1 VNGSIGERLRACW
14 SRSDEIFH
22 LLEPDALYERP
33 IALRHPL
40 VFYLGHLP
48 AFAWNQVCR
57 GVLEMPSFRSGFDS
71 LFERGIDPMGV
82 DRHESST
89 EWPVVEEV
97 IRYRDRV
104 RQELL
109 DAIEPVAERADRDP
123 LAEGGRIFEVV
134 IEHELMH
141 QETLQYILQQLPF
154 DHKRRPEPMPPYRF
168 DGAASSAIVTV
179 GGGPVVLGADFDR
192 IPFGWDNEFPELE
205 IKVDEFA
212 IDRTPV
218 RNSEFQEFVEDGGY
232 ERPELWRDEDWRWRQ
247 RVGLDHP
254 VFWERSRGDFIY
266 RTLFESLAL
275 DRVADWAVYVSHA
288 EAEAFCR
295 WRGGRLATEAE
306 FHRAAFTTPDG
317 GVRDFPWGDERP
329 AQGHGNFD
337 FRHWAPTPVGC
348 FTDGDS
354 AWGVSDLVGNG
365 WEWTSTVFE
374 PYPGFS
380 PYIPTYP
387 GYSAD
392 FFDGLHHVMLGA
404 SWATPTQLIRRS
416 FRNWF
421 QRHYPFMFAKFRCVH
436 GNHPG

>member
-1 VNGSIGERLRACW
+1 MSPGLAERLRDCW
-14 SRSDEIFH
+14 SRSDQIFG
-22 LLEPDALYERP
+22 LLEEGALYEQP

-40 VFYLGHLP
+40 IFYLGHLP

-57 GVLEMPSFRSGFDS
+57 GVLERPSFRPEFDS

-82 DRHESST
+82 DSYVSPT
-89 EWPVVEEV
+89 EWPRVEEV
-97 IRYRDRV
+97 IEYRDRV
-104 RQELL
+104 RAELL
-109 DAIEPVAERADRDP
+109 DAIEPVVQCAGSDP
-123 LAEGGRIFEVV
+123 LADHGRIFEVA

-168 DGAASSAIVTV
+168 DGAASSAIVNV
-179 GGGPVVLGADFDR
+179 GGGRVVVGADFDR
-192 IPFGWDNEFPELE
+192 TPFGWDNEFPELE
-205 IKVDEFA
+205 VEVDEFA

-218 RNSEFQEFVEDGGY
+218 RNSEFAEFMDDGGY
-232 ERPELWRDEDWRWRQ
+232 ERPELWRDEDWQWRE
-247 RVGLDHP
+247 RTGLEHP
-254 VFWERSRGDFIY
+254 VFWIYTDDGFAY
-266 RTLFESLAL
+266 RTLFDDL
-275 DRVADWAVYVSHA
+275 DLEQVADWPVYVSHA
-288 EAEAFCR
+288 EAEVYCR

-306 FHRAAFTTPDG
+306 FHRAAYTTPDG
-317 GVRDFPWGDERP
+317 GVRSYPWGDDRPERR
-329 AQGHGNFD
+329 HGNFD

-348 FTDGDS
+348 FAEGNS
-354 AWGVSDLVGNG
+354 AWGVAELVGNG
-365 WEWTSTVFE
+365 WEWTDTVFA

-380 PYIPTYP
+380 AYIRSYP

-416 FRNWF
+416 FRSWF

-436 GNHPG
+436 DV